1 MTPPKRILIAD
12 DHTEIVQEIR
22 SLLQQDYEII
32 GAVGDGAALVKEA
45 SRLKPDL
52 IISDVSMPVM
62 NGFEAAGK
70 IRSLGLKTH
79 IIFLTVHSSPPYLRK
94 ARSLGASGYVLKVYA
109 NEQLPIA
116 VSTVLRGESYTSP
129 ELGASDLH

>member
-1 MTPPKRILIAD
+1 MTRLKRILIAD
-12 DHTEIVQEIR
+12 DHTEILQEIR

-32 GAVGDGAALVKEA
+32 GAVGDGAALVEEA

-94 ARSLGASGYVLKVYA
+94 ARSLGASGYVLKMYA
-109 NEQLPIA
+109 NEQLPTA
-116 VSTVLRGESYTSP
+116 VSIVLRGDNYTSP
-129 ELGASDLH
+129 ELGASNLH